1 MLFPFT
7 YSSGSENPE
16 ILTRQAAVMFFFKKK
31 GTGFCLISL
40 SG

>member
-7 YSSGSENPE
+7 YSSGSEKPE

-31 GTGFCLISL
+31 ALVFA
-40 SG
+40 